1 MTVAERLPPPVPSRA
16 AAPPPALRRFC
27 SLSALCVVGTVAII
41 ASLRLPAPAVVGAVA
56 LLVAALV
63 VSIAGFRAHHGHGRV
78 GAANAVTLVRLGVVA
93 VLAGILFAGATQPVT
108 VLVLGTIAL
117 CLDGVDG
124 YLARRQ
130 RLTSR
135 FGAAFD
141 MEVDSAFALVLA
153 LLAAAGPAG
162 AWAVLLGVPRYA
174 FGAAA
179 LAAPWL
185 KGPLA
190 DRVSRKVV
198 CVLQLVALLV
208 LQVPFLPPP
217 AALAVVGVTAGLLL
231 WSFASDVVAL
241 RHARVP
247 RSKAGRA

>member
-1 MTVAERLPPPVPSRA
+1 MTVAERLSPSASPRA
-16 AAPPPALRRFC
+16 AARLPPLRRFI
-27 SLSALCVVGTVAII
+27 SLSAVCVAGTVAII
-41 ASLRLPAPAVVGAVA
+41 ASLRLPAPAAGGAVA

-93 VLAGILFAGATQPVT
+93 VLA
-108 VLVLGTIAL
+108 LGTIAL

-208 LQVPFLPPP
+208 LQVPFLPAPV
-217 AALAVVGVTAGLLL
+217 ALAMVGVTAGLLL
-231 WSFASDVVAL
+231 WSFGSDVVAL
-241 RHARVP
+241 RRARVP
-247 RSKAGRA
+247 RSKARRA